1 MAAAEVKVRVRV
13 KVMALVAALPLKLT
27 PQVSLPSP
35 ATCSPTSLGTL
46 LVRDRPLHQAV
57 GDNNNSS
64 SSSRCVS
71 SRKPL
76 LLNRAVRSSR
86 SNSRASPPRPR
97 PLRCGIAST
106 RRASAAPC
114 RRRQQQQRLHHHP
127 PHQDSHRP
135 TTLTPPLHP
144 PRPSTS
150 PRKERVTRADITN
163 RAAAE
168 EKTCITGGGQT
179 LPRQCL
185 RLKSEGDTR

>member
-1 MAAAEVKVRVRV
+1 MAAAEVKVKVR
-13 KVMALVAALPLKLT
+13 VMALVAALPLKLNL
-27 PQVSLPSP
+27 QVSLPSP

-46 LVRDRPLHQAV
+46 LVRDRPFHQAV
-57 GDNNNSS
+57 GDNNSS
-64 SSSRCVS
+64 RSRSRCVS
-71 SRKPL
+71 SRKPV
-76 LLNRAVRSSR
+76 LLNRAIRSSR
-86 SNSRASPPRPR
+86 SNSRASPPRSL

-114 RRRQQQQRLHHHP
+114 RRRQLQQRLLLPH

-150 PRKERVTRADITN
+150 PRKGRVTRADTTN
-163 RAAAE
+163 RAEEE
-168 EKTCITGGGQT
+168 EKTCTTGGGRT
-179 LPRQCL
+179 LRRQCL

>member
-1 MAAAEVKVRVRV
+1 MAAAEVKVKVR
-13 KVMALVAALPLKLT
+13 VMALVAALPLKLNL
-27 PQVSLPSP
+27 QVSLPSP

-57 GDNNNSS
+57 GGSCSS

-76 LLNRAVRSSR
+76 LLNRVVRSSR
-86 SNSRASPPRPR
+86 SNSRASPPRPL

-106 RRASAAPC
+106 RRASAALC
-114 RRRQQQQRLHHHP
+114 RRRQLQQRLHP
-127 PHQDSHRP
+127 PPPPQDSHRP

-163 RAAAE
+163 RAAKE
-168 EKTCITGGGQT
+168 EKTCITGGGRT
-179 LPRQCL
+179 PPRQCL